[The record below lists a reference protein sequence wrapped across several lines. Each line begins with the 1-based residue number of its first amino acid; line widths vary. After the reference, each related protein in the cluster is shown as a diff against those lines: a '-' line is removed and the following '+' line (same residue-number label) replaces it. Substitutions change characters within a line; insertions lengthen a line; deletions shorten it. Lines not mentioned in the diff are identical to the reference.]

1 MANPSTEGGSGAG
14 TEVLRRGY
22 IDGLSN
28 TDTPILTGAAN
39 HIYTVLSVIFCERD
53 ASTTEKVH
61 MYVDAD
67 LAGSNIYLLRHQ
79 VVGADA
85 TFIWNDRF
93 VITETDKLY
102 VTSVTSANFDVWISY
117 IDQEFAA

>member
-22 IDGLSN
+22 IDGLS
-28 TDTPILTGAAN
+28 DTEATLLTGVAN

-53 ASTTEKVH
+53 ASTTEKIH

-67 LAGSNIYLLRHQ
+67 LAGSDIYLLRHQ
-79 VVGADA
+79 AIGADA
-85 TFIWNDRF
+85 TFIWNDKF
-93 VITETDKLY
+93 VITETDKLHVKA
-102 VTSVTSANFDVWISY
+102 VTAANFDVWISY
-117 IDQEFAA
+117 IDQDWT